1 MDKTHPLSQE
11 KADTV
16 PQFLSTLEVAAAR
29 VVYPL
34 EFTICNIYLPD
45 ANWNIADLINVAD
58 QLPPPYVIVGDFNAH
73 NPIWGSTR
81 IDTRGRIVENFIDDM
96 NLVILNSGEGTYLN
110 LRSNS
115 LSVIDLAFCS
125 PTLAPSIQ
133 WKCLGDHLTD
143 HFPISIEFAS
153 RYITQSIP
161 RKWKLDQA
169 NWPLYK
175 ENIIQIQTPMDDV
188 DTSTRFISD
197 KIIDAAKIAVPQTS
211 GRKGKKTTPWWNAEI
226 ARLIREKHRALNIMK
241 RFPTLENT
249 IAFKKARARAKRSL
263 HESKR
268 RSWEE
273 YVSTIT
279 ASTPPSEVWKKIRAI
294 LGKKFTETTLAL
306 EIDGEIFVDQTDIAE
321 KIAQHFEM
329 TSSSQHLG
337 ENDFINRRNLERN
350 IDFHEQNISEY
361 NESFS
366 MMELEH
372 ALDEAGSSSPGADNI
387 VYDFVR
393 QLPTTA
399 KEVLLDIFN
408 KIWSSG
414 IYPQA
419 WRQAIVIP
427 ILKSGKDPRTPNSY
441 RPISL
446 TSCLSKIMEKMV
458 SYRLRWVLESKQ
470 LLSTAQA
477 GFRCHRSTID
487 QLVLLEKEIQNSFAE
502 RNHLVAVFFD
512 LERAFDSTWRF
523 GVLEQMNEWGLRGNL
538 PIFIKSF
545 PRYREFQVRNGS
557 YYSQPYILE
566 NGVPQGSTL
575 SVLIFA
581 IAINSIIE
589 DLNPDIGRCLYVDD
603 LTIYYS
609 AASMT
614 VIENTLQMAID
625 TLSQKAEHLGW
636 KFSVTKT
643 SCVHFCRLRSPH
655 IDPKLKLYGQ
665 NLQCEET
672 TKFLG
677 LIFDKKLTWGPH
689 IEDLAQRCKKALNPL
704 RAIAS
709 INWGCDQETLLRLYK
724 SLILSKMDYGCF
736 VYGSARPS
744 RMKILDSIQCNA
756 LRIALGAYRT
766 SPYLA
771 LCCDAGITPLKY
783 RRYQLLTAY
792 SARIWAHCNHPIHP
806 MEPNQDEY
814 EIYERRPTITRPAGV
829 RLKELLTSL
838 HYTFPRVYDI
848 NQFENTPWKT
858 DPPSINVELLKYKK
872 GDTNSIIILMEFYR
886 IIDCNPGCQII
897 YTDGSK
903 TERVT
908 KGLQEMKWLT
918 GQLEWPL
925 HKETLKIFHLDPTT

>member
-1 MDKTHPLSQE
+1 
-11 KADTV
+11 
-16 PQFLSTLEVAAAR
+16 
-29 VVYPL
+29 
-34 EFTICNIYLPD
+34 
-45 ANWNIADLINVAD
+45 
-58 QLPPPYVIVGDFNAH
+58 
-73 NPIWGSTR
+73 
-81 IDTRGRIVENFIDDM
+81 
-96 NLVILNSGEGTYLN
+96 
-110 LRSNS
+110 
-115 LSVIDLAFCS
+115 
-125 PTLAPSIQ
+125 
-133 WKCLGDHLTD
+133 
-143 HFPISIEFAS
+143 
-153 RYITQSIP
+153 
-161 RKWKLDQA
+161 
-169 NWPLYK
+169 
-175 ENIIQIQTPMDDV
+175 
-188 DTSTRFISD
+188 
-197 KIIDAAKIAVPQTS
+197 
-211 GRKGKKTTPWWNAEI
+211 
-226 ARLIREKHRALNIMK
+226 MK

-249 IAFKKARARAKRSL
+249 IAFKRARARARRSL

-279 ASTPPSEVWKKIRAI
+279 ASTPLSEVWKKIRAI

-337 ENDFINRRNLERN
+337 ENELINRRNLERN

-399 KEVLLDIFN
+399 NEVLLDIFD

-414 IYPQA
+414 IYPRA

-446 TSCLSKIMEKMV
+446 TSCLSKILEKMV

-512 LERAFDSTWRF
+512 LERAFDTTWRF

-545 PRYREFQVRNGS
+545 LRYREFQVRNGS

-655 IDPKLKLYGQ
+655 IGPELKLYGQ
-665 NLQCEET
+665 NLQCKET

-677 LIFDKKLTWGPH
+677 LIFDEKLTWGPH

-829 RLKELLTSL
+829 CLKELLTSL
-838 HYTFPRVYDI
+838 HNTFPRVYDI

-886 IIDCNPGCQII
+886 IIDCNPECQII

-903 TERVT
+903 TERAT
-908 KGLQEMKWLT
+908 SPQIIEQGWGSIYLKDHIPANDIRLNIRLQAVAIHLQTPRKLT
-918 GQLEWPL
+918 ICSIYLPDHHWHTLEIRNILQQLPEPYIIMGDFNAHSPL
-925 HKETLKIFHLDPTT
+925 WGSPMSDPRGRRIENILDNENITILNSGEATHYSARSSSFSSIDLTMLPQILPQF